1 MEQRYAQESRGY
13 MSLEDRMAFREA
25 NIKELRSFFDNSVRQ
40 FDQGQWVPED
50 RILKAKFIRLENK
63 PDGSPRQIPDWLFKA
78 FVTQIP

>member
-40 FDQGQWVPED
+40 FEQGQWVPED
-50 RILKAKFIRLENK
+50 RILKGKFIRLENK
-63 PDGSPRQIPDWLFKA
+63 PDGSPR
-78 FVTQIP
+78 